1 MTHIVHLGMEWT
13 AIFIDGIASIIMVL
27 AFAVA
32 LFSFVRGYVGQA
44 PIDRIRQIQIVRC
57 EFGIKLTFALELM
70 IVSDLLH
77 TIVSR
82 TLDDLIFLGALVAI
96 RTLIAYFL
104 GREIQEVEA
113 EIRR

>member
-1 MTHIVHLGMEWT
+1 MTELVHEAMTWT
-13 AIFIDGIASIIMVL
+13 AILIDGVASVIMVF
-27 AFAVA
+27 AFVVA
-32 LFSFVRGYVGQA
+32 LVSFVRGYIGQA
-44 PIDRIRQIQIVRC
+44 SLDRIRQIQVVRC

-104 GREIQEVEA
+104 SREIQEVEA